1 MQCPKCSS
9 NDTVSCPIAYEQGT
23 VVSEATGNVS
33 GFATMGTQSGYMTG
47 SNTITTTSQTAFA
60 TRAAPPIAPGWPW
73 PLLLG
78 IPVTLLFALAT
89 WLVSGYMWQFYEKLA
104 YLSGFVTV
112 VWFLARRP
120 AYRRARDAYLTRL
133 QEWRDSWICRS
144 CGAKFLPK

>member
-23 VVSEATGNVS
+23 TESTAESKVS
-33 GFATMGTQSGYMTG
+33 GYVTGAQSGYMTG
-47 SNTITTTSQTAFA
+47 SNTTTTTSQTAFA
-60 TRAAPPIAPGWPW
+60 RRAAPPIAPGWAW
-73 PLLLG
+73 PLPLG
-78 IPVTLLFALAT
+78 IPVTLLFALAA
-89 WLVSGYMWQFYEKLA
+89 WLVSGHMWQFYEKLA

-133 QEWRDSWICRS
+133 REWQNSWICRS